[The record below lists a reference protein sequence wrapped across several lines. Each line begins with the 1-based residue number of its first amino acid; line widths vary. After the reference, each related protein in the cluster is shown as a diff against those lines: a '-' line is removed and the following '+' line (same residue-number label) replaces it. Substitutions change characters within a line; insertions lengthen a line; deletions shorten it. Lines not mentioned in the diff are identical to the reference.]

1 MSQRL
6 DVICN
11 DQERSGKN
19 NNSTNCEDLSVP
31 VDRFRNIVNYN
42 WGEAIPC
49 DTLFE
54 RNNAE
59 QNVASRNDIL
69 NNSSALPRLR
79 LRANRLNPFI
89 EF

>member
-42 WGEAIPC
+42 WGEAIRATHC
-49 DTLFE
+49 LNETMQNKTLQAGMIF
-54 RNNAE
+54 
-59 QNVASRNDIL
+59 
-69 NNSSALPRLR
+69 
-79 LRANRLNPFI
+79 
-89 EF
+89 

>member
-19 NNSTNCEDLSVP
+19 NNSTNREDLSVP